1 MPERSD
7 FHHYSLF
14 IFEAGQPADP
24 HKIQNIFI
32 YMESLTLSREERIF
46 RGSEVQGFRG
56 SGVKG

>member
-32 YMESLTLSREERIF
+32 YMESLTLSREERI
-46 RGSEVQGFRG
+46 
-56 SGVKG
+56 